1 MSAGRINW
9 WVLGLG
15 ALICLPLVWVLASG
29 FGKDPHA
36 LPENSLRGKAAPE
49 WTLSSL
55 DGDEV
60 ALSELVGTPIAL
72 NFWASW
78 CRPCL
83 AEHPNLLEAA
93 ERYEGRVAFFGV
105 AYDDD
110 RATALKWLATHG
122 SRYPNLWDPQHLTA
136 VDYGVTG
143 VPETF
148 FIDREGLIA
157 DKVAVPLSFTQIVEK
172 LEAML

>member
-1 MSAGRINW
+1 M
-9 WVLGLG
+9 
-15 ALICLPLVWVLASG
+15 
-29 FGKDPHA
+29 
-36 LPENSLRGKAAPE
+36 
-49 WTLSSL
+49 
-55 DGDEV
+55 
-60 ALSELVGTPIAL
+60 SELVGTPIVL